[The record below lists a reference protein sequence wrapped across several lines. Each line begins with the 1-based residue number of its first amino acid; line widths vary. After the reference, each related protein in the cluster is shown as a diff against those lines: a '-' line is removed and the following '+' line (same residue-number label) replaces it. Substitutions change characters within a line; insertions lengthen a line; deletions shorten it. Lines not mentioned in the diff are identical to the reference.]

1 MKFFSLILFFSLFDA
16 AYAQQSFDQ
25 RYAFDP
31 QKKDP
36 TEIAQMISR
45 LDREGDTYESKRN
58 SQNQQLQSVVKA
70 LTLLRSAKYTDPT
83 PFQIPPQLSALTK
96 QDTITDGLLK
106 PFAAELEKL
115 SVAVKSIQS
124 VPLAIAGLTDP
135 TLRPLLP
142 SQLRS
147 RRPVFCDVDD
157 FNEIIKRIKAADDK
171 STNDAQDV
179 RQCIEF
185 AQNPPRPE
193 NDRLSAISELER
205 VATEARSAIEDTDKT
220 INSIIQNKAK
230 WTNQLH
236 NSVDISSNLLT
247 YTIPLLGLVVILLM
261 GIPILYSKATQESII
276 ASGFILEVFTVFLLI
291 SATLVLGVAQRIPSE
306 ALGTLL
312 GGISGFVLGR
322 SAGLNRS
329 GQGLDAGQR
338 NPVPPAPPPPPPANP
353 EAAPRIG

>member
-1 MKFFSLILFFSLFDA
+1 MLRMLNKVLISAMLLIH
-16 AYAQQSFDQ
+16 
-25 RYAFDP
+25 R
-31 QKKDP
+31 KKDP

-58 SQNQQLQSVVKA
+58 SQNQQLQSLVKA
-70 LTLLRSAKYTDPT
+70 LAALRATKYTDPAAV
-83 PFQIPPQLSALTK
+83 QISPQLSAILK
-96 QDTITDGLLK
+96 QDAITDAMLK
-106 PFAAELEKL
+106 PFTAELEKL
-115 SVAVKSIQS
+115 SGAAKSIQT

-157 FNEIIKRIKAADDK
+157 FNEIIKRIKAADENSK
-171 STNDAQDV
+171 SDAQDSRACV
-179 RQCIEF
+179 EF
-185 AQNPPRPE
+185 AQNPPKPE
-193 NDRLSAISELER
+193 TDRLSAISELER
-205 VATEARSAIEDTDKT
+205 VATELRQSIEETDKT
-220 INSIIQNKAK
+220 ITSIIENKAK
-230 WTNQLH
+230 WANQLH

-261 GIPILYSKATQESII
+261 GIPILYSKATQANII

-322 SAGLNRS
+322 SSVNQNRS
-329 GQGLDAGQR
+329 GQTGQEVMHR
-338 NPVPPAPPPPPPANP
+338 SPTLPPETP
-353 EAAPRIG
+353 EAHQSL